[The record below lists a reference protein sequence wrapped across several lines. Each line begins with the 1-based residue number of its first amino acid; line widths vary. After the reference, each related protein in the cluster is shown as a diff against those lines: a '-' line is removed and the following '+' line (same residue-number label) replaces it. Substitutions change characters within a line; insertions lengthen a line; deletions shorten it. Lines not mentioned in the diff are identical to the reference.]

1 MARRARRP
9 RKNAKPKHPAR
20 FVVRRI
26 LATLAALA
34 IAGVLA
40 SVGAVALL
48 RYVDPPVTAMMLQQ
62 QIPVRSQ
69 AHVWVG
75 RDAISQAAAH
85 AVIAAEDQ
93 RFLAHNGF
101 DFQSIEKAV
110 AAYRAGGRLRGASTI
125 SQQVAKN
132 LFLWPGRSFVR
143 KGIEAYFTL
152 LIESLW
158 PKERILEVYLNVA
171 ELGEGVF
178 GVEAAARKY
187 FGISARELDDEQAAL
202 LAAVLPNPKR
212 YRVDRPSDFVEG
224 RKRWILAQM
233 RSLRA
238 DGHYRE
244 LEW

>member
-1 MARRARRP
+1 MLHHAREHGRYDYRWTP
-9 RKNAKPKHPAR
+9 LE
-20 FVVRRI
+20 RI
-26 LATLAALA
+26 SPCLAA
-34 IAGVLA
+34 
-40 SVGAVALL
+40 
-48 RYVDPPVTAMMLQQ
+48 
-62 QIPVRSQ
+62 
-69 AHVWVG
+69 
-75 RDAISQAAAH
+75 

-93 RFLAHNGF
+93 KFPRHFGF
-101 DFQSIEKAV
+101 DLDSIRDAV
-110 AAYRAGGRLRGASTI
+110 AERERRVRGASTI
-125 SQQVAKN
+125 SQQTVKN
-132 LFLWPGRSFVR
+132 LYLWPGRSFVR

-152 LIESLW
+152 LIEAMWS
-158 PKERILEVYLNVA
+158 KERILEVYLNVA